1 MKYKIIQNNL
11 ISCLIAVTLT
21 AIICI
26 MTYGHFIS
34 ESMLVQAE
42 NQAYVLKEVCQDS
55 KNSDEAV
62 EILNSLQD
70 GFKSRITLISENGTV
85 LFDSMYDEQSLENH
99 LEREEVREA
108 IESSKGSSQRVSYTD
123 NKQNYYFALKVKNI
137 GIIRVGVS
145 SQTLITEGVF
155 SNLPI
160 IVLAIIAVL
169 IIVYK
174 VSEKTTKR
182 IVSTIENYNFDDVD
196 KCGYEE
202 LSPFIKKIE
211 DQRETI
217 ENQMIKIEAERE
229 KLSSVFSNMEECII
243 VCDKNKN
250 ITQANRRAKE
260 IFGTKINS
268 KLTNLADNDKISQEI
283 ESAFDNKIV
292 HGLIEH
298 NNFVYQYTISPNIQN
313 GNNKGAILIFLDITQ
328 QVQSQKMRREFTA
341 NVTHELKTPL
351 TSILGYSQ
359 LISSGIAKPEDIV
372 KFGEIIEKNAKL
384 LLTLIED
391 IMQISALEENGVKD
405 FDIVDLK
412 CILNDVIKDLMP
424 AINDKNIV
432 YKSDIDNISI
442 QANYKQMGDICR
454 NLISNA
460 IKYNKENGEIFVSLK
475 QIDNNAVLKV
485 KDTGI
490 GISQS
495 DLQKVFQR
503 FFVVDKS
510 RNKNISS
517 TGLGLSIVKHIA
529 DAMGGH
535 AQVQSKLGE
544 GSCFTITLPIT
555 QEN

>member
-26 MTYGHFIS
+26 MTYGYFVS

-42 NQAYVLKEVCQDS
+42 NQAYVLKEVCHHS

-62 EILNSLQD
+62 RILNSLKD

-85 LFDSMYDEQSLENH
+85 LFDSVYDEQSLENH
-99 LEREEVREA
+99 LEREEVSEA
-108 IESSKGSSQRVSYTD
+108 IENSKGSSQRMSYTD
-123 NKQNYYFALKVKNI
+123 HKQNYYFALKVEDI

-145 SQTLITEGVF
+145 SQTLITEGVV

-169 IIVYK
+169 VIVYK

-196 KCGYEE
+196 KCGYDE

-217 ENQMIKIEAERE
+217 EKQMIKIEAERE

-250 ITQANRRAKE
+250 ITQANKRAIE
-260 IFGTKINS
+260 IFNTKINS
-268 KLTNLADNDKISQEI
+268 KIINFSDNDKIYKEI
-283 ESAFDNKIV
+283 EDAFNNNIV
-292 HGLIEH
+292 NGVIEY
-298 NNFVYQYTISPNIQN
+298 NNCVYQYTISPNIQN
-313 GNNKGAILIFLDITQ
+313 GNNKGAILIFLDITEQ
-328 QVQSQKMRREFTA
+328 IQSQKMRREFTA

-359 LISSGIAKPEDIV
+359 LISSGIAKPEDIA
-372 KFGEIIEKNAKL
+372 KFGEIIEKNANL

-391 IMQISALEENGVKD
+391 IMQISALEENGVID
-405 FDIVDLK
+405 FDIVNLQD
-412 CILNDVIKDLMP
+412 ILNDVIKDLMP
-424 AINDKNIV
+424 AINDKNIIC
-432 YKSDIDNISI
+432 KSDIDNISI

-475 QIDNNAVLKV
+475 QIDNNAILKV

-529 DAMGGH
+529 DAMGGN
-535 AQVQSKLGE
+535 AQVQSTIGE
-544 GSCFTITLPIT
+544 GSCFTITLPIK
-555 QEN
+555 QDK